1 MSCKTI
7 FFFQLMIILLHQI
20 TLYVLE
26 VIFLERTEKLIMTID
41 DKIKD
46 QILQYNIN
54 WEAGKILASSGK
66 IDKHEYLKG
75 QETLTSN
82 QSQIIKQA
90 KCTYSPI
97 GKAFEKQTKKQI
109 SRCFKDFKPF

>member
-46 QILQYNIN
+46 QILQ
-54 WEAGKILASSGK
+54 
-66 IDKHEYLKG
+66 
-75 QETLTSN
+75 
-82 QSQIIKQA
+82 
-90 KCTYSPI
+90 
-97 GKAFEKQTKKQI
+97 
-109 SRCFKDFKPF
+109 

>member
-1 MSCKTI
+1 
-7 FFFQLMIILLHQI
+7 
-20 TLYVLE
+20 
-26 VIFLERTEKLIMTID
+26 MTID

-46 QILQYNIN
+46 QKLQYNIN

-66 IDKHEYLKG
+66 IYKYEYLTG
-75 QETLTSN
+75 QEILTSN

-97 GKAFEKQTKKQI
+97 WKAFEKQTNKQVDALKSLNLSKKIDKLNKIIFLQNQTNGLKSSNYKMI
-109 SRCFKDFKPF
+109 SN

>member
-66 IDKHEYLKG
+66 IDKYEYLTG

-109 SRCFKDFKPF
+109 SRCFKVFKPF